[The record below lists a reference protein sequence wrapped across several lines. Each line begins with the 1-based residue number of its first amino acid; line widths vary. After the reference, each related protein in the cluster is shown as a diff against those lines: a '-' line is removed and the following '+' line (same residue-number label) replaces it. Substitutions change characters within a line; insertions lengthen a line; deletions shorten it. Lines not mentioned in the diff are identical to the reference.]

1 MDGRNNSSYLMLKW
15 RVEQM
20 SRLSRDIQDE
30 INFPYCAKDE
40 RTGLGVIVFDL
51 DKEEQRAVYDI
62 IQNRYREA
70 EHEL

>member
-1 MDGRNNSSYLMLKW
+1 
-15 RVEQM
+15 M